1 MTATAARPS
10 LFLLVLS
17 LILLCISGSAA
28 ARQGPVIYAIINEQD
43 AAALAELFE
52 QQTGLA
58 PTVLRG
64 STGEIIAR
72 VLAER
77 DNPQADVV
85 LGGPSTLHITLKE
98 EGASEPHQLP
108 AGTELPEGAYDPE
121 GYWTG
126 WHTTALG
133 LGVNTERF
141 QARNPEFP
149 LPQTWEDLLAEHLR
163 GEIVVTDPVASSTAY
178 LFVQLQLQRL
188 GWEDGWAYLSEL
200 ADMVGQFPSSGS
212 APAQLVSAGEYTVGV
227 SYVHALARNVA
238 EGVPLAIIVPPGTA
252 GEIGS
257 ISVVAGGPN
266 SEAAHRFVDFILS
279 AEAQQLFTER
289 SLTAP
294 LHPEVILPEGVL
306 SAADID
312 LIDFDSGLAAE
323 QRDEVL
329 ATWSE
334 LVD

>member
-10 LFLLVLS
+10 RFLLVLS

-77 DNPQADVV
+77 DNPQADIV

-121 GYWTG
+121 G
-126 WHTTALG
+126 
-133 LGVNTERF
+133 
-141 QARNPEFP
+141 
-149 LPQTWEDLLAEHLR
+149 
-163 GEIVVTDPVASSTAY
+163 
-178 LFVQLQLQRL
+178 
-188 GWEDGWAYLSEL
+188 
-200 ADMVGQFPSSGS
+200 
-212 APAQLVSAGEYTVGV
+212 
-227 SYVHALARNVA
+227 
-238 EGVPLAIIVPPGTA
+238 
-252 GEIGS
+252 
-257 ISVVAGGPN
+257 
-266 SEAAHRFVDFILS
+266 
-279 AEAQQLFTER
+279 
-289 SLTAP
+289 
-294 LHPEVILPEGVL
+294 
-306 SAADID
+306 
-312 LIDFDSGLAAE
+312 
-323 QRDEVL
+323 
-329 ATWSE
+329 
-334 LVD
+334 